1 VLAALVDHLWQS
13 VLIFPVL
20 ALGALLARR
29 NAAIVRL
36 WIWRIAGLKFMVP
49 FWLLFVI
56 GGWLGFPVK
65 NADDTVPDFIA
76 RPLAAVSPWFMP
88 AQAHDASGLAIAG
101 CLALLLIATITC
113 ARVVHDQLCLERMRT
128 SAERLRVARDP
139 DDTPPGLGFVRG
151 LLFAAATMVALA
163 APLLAGAVDDRQNR
177 HALLLADAR
186 TLRDASIEMKPAAPG
201 MGQRTRISAY
211 ANGIFIRNATIQD
224 LAAYAYG
231 VNRFFVRGDHFYE
244 EGERDWLIDARYD
257 MRITGEVHDPDRF
270 DTYALRV
277 PVTRMLAQRHG
288 LEIYVNNACQP
299 PCGRY
304 GVAIP
309 EDKP

>member
-20 ALGALLARR
+20 ALGAVLARR
-29 NAAIVRL
+29 NAAIIRL
-36 WIWRIAGLKFMVP
+36 WMWRIAALKFVVP
-49 FWLLFVI
+49 FYLLFVI

-65 NADDTVPDFIA
+65 NADDTAPDYVA
-76 RPLAAVSPWFMP
+76 GPLSAVSPWFMP
-88 AQAHDASGLAIAG
+88 AQTHGIGGFALAG
-101 CLALLLIATITC
+101 CIALLLVAAITC
-113 ARVVHDQLCLERMRT
+113 ARLSHDNLCLERLRT
-128 SAERLRVARDP
+128 TSERLRAERDP

-151 LLFAAATMVALA
+151 FLFAAATMIALA
-163 APLLAGAVDDRQNR
+163 SPVLAGAVDDRQNR

-186 TLRDASIEMKPAAPG
+186 SLRDATIRMNPAAPG
-201 MGQRTRISAY
+201 MGQRTRISAD

-224 LAAYAYG
+224 LAAFAYG

-244 EGERDWLIDARYD
+244 AGEQDWLIDARYD
-257 MRITGEVHDPDRF
+257 IRIDGKVHDPDRF

-277 PVTRMLAQRHG
+277 PVTRMLAQQHG

-309 EDKP
+309 PDAP

>member
-1 VLAALVDHLWQS
+1 MLAALVDHLWQS

-29 NAAIVRL
+29 NAANIRL
-36 WIWRIAGLKFMVP
+36 WMWRIAGLKFVVP

-56 GGWLGFPVK
+56 GGWLGYPVK
-65 NADDTVPDFIA
+65 NADDTVPGFVADPIA
-76 RPLAAVSPWFMP
+76 SLTPWFSP
-88 AQAHDASGLAIAG
+88 AQAHHVGGWALAG
-101 CLALLLIATITC
+101 CIALLLIAAVTC
-113 ARVVHDQLCLERMRT
+113 ARLVHDNLCLERMRT
-128 SAERLRVARDP
+128 TSEQLRVERDP

-151 LLFAAATMVALA
+151 MLFAAVTMIALA
-163 APLLAGAVDDRQNR
+163 SPLLAGAVDDRQDR

-186 TLRDASIEMKPAAPG
+186 SLRDAIVEMKPAEPG
-201 MGQRTRISAY
+201 MGQRTQVSAY
-211 ANGIFIRNATIQD
+211 SNGIFIRNATIQD
-224 LAAYAYG
+224 LAAFAYG

-244 EGERDWLIDARYD
+244 AGERDWLIDARYD
-257 MRITGEVHDPDRF
+257 MRIEGEVHDPDRF

-277 PVTRMLAQRHG
+277 PVTRMLAQKHG

-309 EDKP
+309 EDAR